1 MGQYHGGVAVS
12 AYLFGKL
19 SKEAAEKAGFDSD
32 LHREWFGFKLEKGR
46 EPNEQEWQ
54 VLVEHEVARE
64 SKRKERER
72 EQVELEFKE
81 KAKTYADR
89 TDKLNP
95 KAIAG
100 LQSAKLGRTA
110 ALNEKTARI
119 VVKLADDPA
128 HDKLIIEHTWA
139 RHALALSEKVDKS
152 NLNVINL
159 FPDPIG
165 DAVFAKVQRALGKDY
180 PKTASTSGVLTKM
193 LTGKQPF
200 DSATLT
206 TALKETQGQTF
217 YIVSHIPEAQPGR
230 GRLEFSDG
238 STPVLT
244 GIALLQAAF
253 AAAKVNLFIVGC
265 NSSKHATMGL
275 SKVINNVDALTM
287 FLKNVEFG
295 SARNLFEWHAAFA
308 ADALVVIDPLASE
321 VFGKDAAEHNLSGV
335 TLVSNGSTV
344 SHGYAGTYMPPAAVP
359 GINLPPSVALA
370 VVTNQLTPP
379 ERCTRDPSP
388 AQMEAAMRFVPA
400 GMALLIFTLGVCMI
414 MMLREEIL
422 KGGKEYI
429 NSLLG
434 PIILGAPILISAY
447 HWNASGEGFEPGPW
461 LVIWCLVYGAVFVAE
476 GLMRDKRA
484 NIITM
489 IGAALLVCTALFGA
503 AYFGWT
509 ADTSIRAFCEAYA
522 PKS

>member
-1 MGQYHGGVAVS
+1 VY
-12 AYLFGKL
+12 GKL

-32 LHREWFGFKLEKGR
+32 LYREWSGVKLQEGR
-46 EPNEQEWQ
+46 ELNEQEWH
-54 VLVEHEVARE
+54 VLVEHKTARDSE
-64 SKRKERER
+64 RKERER

-81 KAKTYADR
+81 KAKNFADR
-89 TDKLNP
+89 TDKLTP

-110 ALNEKTARI
+110 ALNEKTAGI

-128 HDKLIIEHTWA
+128 HDRSIIEHTWA
-139 RHALALSEKVDKS
+139 RHALALGEKVDKS

-165 DAVFAKVQRALGKDY
+165 DAVFAKVQRALGKDN
-180 PKTASTSGVLTKM
+180 PKTASASGVLTKM
-193 LTGKQPF
+193 LTGRQPF

-217 YIVSHIPEAQPGR
+217 YIVSHIPKAQPGH
-230 GRLEFSDG
+230 GHLEFSDG

-253 AAAKVNLFIVGC
+253 EAAKVNLFIVGC
-265 NSSKHATMGL
+265 NSSSHAAMGL
-275 SKVINNVDALTM
+275 SKIINNVDALTM
-287 FLKNVEFG
+287 FLNNLEFG

-344 SHGYAGTYMPPAAVP
+344 SRGYAGTYVPPAAVP
-359 GINLPPSVALA
+359 GVNAPPSVALA
-370 VVTNQLTPP
+370 VVAKQLTPP
-379 ERCTRDPSP
+379 QGCTRDPSP
-388 AQMEAAMRFVPA
+388 AQVEASMRFAPA
-400 GMALLIFTLGVCMI
+400 GMALLILTLGVCMI
-414 MMLREEIL
+414 MTLREEIL
-422 KGGKEYI
+422 KGGEEYV
-429 NSLLG
+429 NSLLS
-434 PIILGAPILISAY
+434 PMIIGAPILISAY
-447 HWNASGEGFEPGPW
+447 HWNVGGGGFEPGPW
-461 LVIWCLVYGAVFVAE
+461 LAIWCLVYGAFFMVG
-476 GLMRDKRA
+476 GLMEDKRA
-484 NIITM
+484 NVSTM
-489 IGAALLVCTALFGA
+489 IGVALLVCTALFGT

-509 ADTSIRAFCEAYA
+509 ADPSIRAFCEAYA